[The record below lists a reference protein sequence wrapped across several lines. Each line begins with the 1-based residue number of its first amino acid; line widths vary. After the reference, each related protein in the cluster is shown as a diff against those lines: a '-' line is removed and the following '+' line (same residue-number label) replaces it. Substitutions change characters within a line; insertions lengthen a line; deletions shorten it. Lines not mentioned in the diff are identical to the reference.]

1 MTQPDADATPDAA
14 TKPPAAAPAT
24 VWAERADQAA
34 RSVTHLFG
42 QRLFFLPG
50 THIAAT
56 QRPSGRIENLRR
68 PWHYWWQAHY
78 LDCLVDTGFRELGK
92 AGGPPGKF
100 DGDARSGA
108 GRLASRLVTGI
119 RLRNFLTYVN
129 HYYDD
134 MAWLALSTLRLE
146 RLAEESRRPS
156 LRRQERI
163 RKSLTLQF
171 DSASTD
177 DLGGGTFWSTKRDF
191 KNTPATAPVALYYAR
206 TGNTAKAQA
215 LLDWLEARL
224 FDSTRGLY
232 LDGIRIRGAGETVL
246 EDAIYTYNQGPVLGA
261 LLDLGGTANLERA
274 ATVVRAVATH
284 LTLPAAAAGPPA
296 GATDPGATD
305 PGSGSSRS
313 SSNTAMVLR
322 CDGTGD
328 GGLFTG
334 ILTRYLALAAA
345 DRRLPQDVRATAA
358 GLVTGTAGALWAG
371 RRGIA
376 AGEPLARSGQ
386 IGSPIFSPDPLRPA
400 EDTYPPGAAVELST
414 QLQAWMALESAVAVA
429 AGTAV
434 IPPTDPRASTN

>member
-1 MTQPDADATPDAA
+1 MTQPDADAAPDAIPTSA
-14 TKPPAAAPAT
+14 ST
-24 VWAERADQAA
+24 WAERADVAA

-56 QRPSGRIENLRR
+56 ARPSGRIENLRR

-78 LDCLVDTGFRELGK
+78 LDCLVDAGFRELGR
-92 AGGPPGKF
+92 AGRPPEKF
-100 DGDARSGA
+100 DGDSRPSA
-108 GRLASRLVTGI
+108 GQLASRLVTGI
-119 RLRNFLTYVN
+119 RLRNFLTFVN

-156 LRRQERI
+156 PRRQERI

-206 TGNTAKAQA
+206 TGNTGKAQA
-215 LLDWLEARL
+215 LLDWLDARL
-224 FDSTRGLY
+224 FDPARGLY
-232 LDGIRIRGAGETVL
+232 LDGIRVRSTGETVL

-261 LLDLGGTANLERA
+261 LLELGGTANLERA

-284 LTLPAAAAGPPA
+284 LTLPEAAAANPA
-296 GATDPGATD
+296 DP
-305 PGSGSSRS
+305 
-313 SSNTAMVLR
+313 MVLR

-334 ILTRYLALAAA
+334 ILTRYLALAAN
-345 DRRLPQDVRATAA
+345 DQQLPRDVRITAA
-358 GLVTGTAGALWAG
+358 RLVTGTAGALWAG
-371 RRGIA
+371 RRPIA
-376 AGEPLARSGQ
+376 AGEPLARHGRA
-386 IGSPIFSPDPLRPA
+386 GEPIFSFEPERPA
-400 EDTYPPGAAVELST
+400 SDIYPPGAAVELST
-414 QLQAWMALESAVAVA
+414 QLQAWMALEAAAAASANVLQP
-429 AGTAV
+429 G
-434 IPPTDPRASTN
+434 N